1 MEKATFD
8 ACRARLQ
15 QDGNHLLLL
24 EEADAPSVGRML
36 AAVRAT
42 LVARGGTG
50 VIVGRP
56 SAVLAQ
62 LARSVA
68 AELGPAGVRCNA
80 VAIHE
85 GARVEDALEPVLF
98 LASEGASYV
107 TGITLEVGPA
117 APA

>member
-1 MEKATFD
+1 MEEAAFR
-8 ACRARLQ
+8 AWRARLQ
-15 QDGNHLLLL
+15 QDGSHVLVL
-24 EEADAPSVGRML
+24 EATDAASVGRML

-98 LASEGASYV
+98 LASGEASYV
-107 TGITLEVGPA
+107 TGATLKVGPA
-117 APA
+117 ASA

>member
-1 MEKATFD
+1 MLEATD
-8 ACRARLQ
+8 AA
-15 QDGNHLLLL
+15 
-24 EEADAPSVGRML
+24 SVGRML
-36 AAVRAT
+36 AVIRAT
-42 LVARGGTG
+42 LAVRGGAG

-85 GARVEDALEPVLF
+85 GARVEDALGPILF
-98 LASEGASYV
+98 LAGEDASYV
-107 TGITLEVGPA
+107 TGITLEVGAA